1 MGYGAAEYT
10 TDITVYINTIQTT
23 QNKCE
28 EEVSEFRVL
37 WGFWKTPGHHP
48 AAALLSVWPEV
59 ISKVTSVSRLW
70 MCPGKRRNVLG
81 LPSKPGT
88 S

>member
-1 MGYGAAEYT
+1 MGGGS
-10 TDITVYINTIQTT
+10 VRIQGIVGLL
-23 QNKCE
+23 E
-28 EEVSEFRVL
+28 DSR
-37 WGFWKTPGHHP
+37 HHT
-48 AAALLSVWPEV
+48 AAALLSMWPEV